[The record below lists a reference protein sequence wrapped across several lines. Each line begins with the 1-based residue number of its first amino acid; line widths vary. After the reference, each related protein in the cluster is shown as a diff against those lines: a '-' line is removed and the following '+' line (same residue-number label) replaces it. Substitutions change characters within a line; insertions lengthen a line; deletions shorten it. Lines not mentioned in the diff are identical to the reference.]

1 MKVKRPV
8 AAGLI
13 LLGTVLIG
21 PACAADCQNT
31 DSFEHWL
38 DGFRQEASA
47 QGIPQKTVS
56 AALDGITFDPKIIAH
71 DHNQGVFQQ
80 SFLQF
85 SDRMV
90 SSYRL
95 VHGQLLMKKHEL
107 LFKQIEHDFGVPA
120 PVLVAIWGLESDF
133 GAVVGTFPTFRAL
146 ATLAYDCRR
155 SQEFRTQL
163 LAALRLV
170 DHGDL
175 KTSEMV
181 GDWAGELG
189 PMQFPASDYNDFAV
203 DYDGDG
209 RRDLI
214 RSLPDMLASTAN
226 FLAKKGWHR
235 GEPWLQEVRVLADT
249 PWQEADLAIYHPR
262 SQWAKW
268 SVMLADKTALP
279 ADELPASLLLPM
291 GHAGPAFLAYENFRT
306 YLRWNQSLVYA
317 TTAAYLATQLAGA
330 PPVGR
335 GALDIS
341 PLQPAQMIELQ
352 QLLIKHDYLFG
363 SADGKLGR
371 ATRLAVKTA
380 QLAFGLPADSYPTVD
395 LLDQLRALP

>member
-1 MKVKRPV
+1 
-8 AAGLI
+8 
-13 LLGTVLIG
+13 
-21 PACAADCQNT
+21 
-31 DSFEHWL
+31 
-38 DGFRQEASA
+38 
-47 QGIPQKTVS
+47 
-56 AALDGITFDPKIIAH
+56 
-71 DHNQGVFQQ
+71 
-80 SFLQF
+80 
-85 SDRMV
+85 
-90 SSYRL
+90 
-95 VHGQLLMKKHEL
+95 MKKHEL
-107 LFKQIEHDFGVPA
+107 LFKRIEHDFGVPA

-268 SVMLADKTALP
+268 GVMLADKTALP

-317 TTAAYLATQLAGA
+317 TTAAYLATRLAGA

-341 PLQPAQMIELQ
+341 PLQPAQLIELQ